1 MKTIL
6 IPTDYQA
13 SAFNCIPSVVS
24 QLQSEEIKL
33 VFVHMFK
40 LSDSVTDLMML
51 SRRSREYEKVSD
63 EFYQRCNEAKARYPQ
78 ITNIKIEFLYGS
90 TLSMFKD
97 FLEDN
102 EVDAVVE
109 TDAGSFNPIHK
120 SSINPAVLVQKC
132 GLPVISINKTY
143 ERVKQ
148 TEPVAAIYQ
157 REEFLAEV

>member
-24 QLQSEEIKL
+24 QLQSEEINL

-63 EFYQRCNEAKARYPQ
+63 EFYQRCNEAKAQYPQ

-97 FLEDN
+97 FLEHN

-109 TDAGSFNPIHK
+109 TAAGSFNPIHK

-132 GLPVISINKTY
+132 GLPVISVNKTY
-143 ERVKQ
+143 ERVMQ
-148 TEPVAAIYQ
+148 TEPVATMYQ